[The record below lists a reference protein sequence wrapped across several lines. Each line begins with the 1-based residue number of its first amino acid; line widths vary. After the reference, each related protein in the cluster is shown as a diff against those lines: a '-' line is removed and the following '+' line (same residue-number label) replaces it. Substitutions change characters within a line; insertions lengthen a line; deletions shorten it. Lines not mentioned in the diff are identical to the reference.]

1 MYLTVHTSLSL
12 VIGATITN
20 PVLAFVL
27 AFLGHFVLDAIPHD
41 SLKLHSWLK
50 DKKIEETNKIYFLI
64 EIFESVLI
72 LITLG
77 TLYFTNNLNL
87 SAPIIAALAGGYLP
101 DVLWGINNLTKNK
114 IKILQ
119 KYHLIHNFMDRNFLL
134 KYFLMPVY
142 MEVGVQIVC
151 FVFFIWLYLKI
162 G

>member
-12 VIGATITN
+12 VIGATATN
-20 PVLAFVL
+20 PILAFIL
-27 AFLGHFVLDAIPHD
+27 AFLGHFFLDAIPHD
-41 SLKLHSWLK
+41 SLKLHTWIK
-50 DKKIEETNKIYFLI
+50 DKKLAEQNKIYFLI
-64 EIFESVLI
+64 EILESALI

-77 TLYFTNNLNL
+77 TLYFTNNLNFSTSML
-87 SAPIIAALAGGYLP
+87 AALIGGYLP

-119 KYHLIHNFMDRNFLL
+119 KYHLIHNFIDRKFLT

-142 MEVGVQIVC
+142 MEVGAQIVC

-162 G
+162 V